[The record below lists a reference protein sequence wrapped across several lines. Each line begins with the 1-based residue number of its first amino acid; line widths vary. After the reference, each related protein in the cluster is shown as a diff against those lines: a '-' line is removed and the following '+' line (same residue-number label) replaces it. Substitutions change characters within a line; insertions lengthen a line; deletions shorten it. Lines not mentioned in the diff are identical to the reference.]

1 MQYIVKN
8 CPAYLLGMCSA
19 RKMIIQK
26 CMDCTNC
33 IIKRVID
40 EAIIYKD
47 NGRIDLLLNSKCL
60 TDSGKLTKKILQ
72 IFEVEEIKEDKQA

>member
-1 MQYIVKN
+1 MQYVVKN
-8 CPAYLLGMCSA
+8 CPQYLIGRCQNNGAYCKDSA
-19 RKMIIQK
+19 
-26 CMDCTNC
+26 NC
-33 IIKRVID
+33 VIKRVID

-72 IFEVEEIKEDKQA
+72 IFEVEEIKERAQA